1 MYNISDFICGLS
13 NCFGKMYEILR
24 NDEYIFI
31 KRNGISSDSII
42 GKVCI
47 QELEEII
54 NTFSEEDSFNDN
66 YLYNRT
72 HLEVAVKMPENY
84 RIPSIRFLDKEQ
96 FRIEEYG
103 YLFSIST
110 ASSNYLFALI
120 SNYFKENSDVDIPYI
135 SRLYHNE
142 AINSFDDLTKA
153 FRILTVKI
161 YSPADYSFSE
171 YKKILNSY
179 LFNISYNNNY
189 VFSVRNF
196 KDERSHYID
205 RIKRKGQL
213 FPYRSYN
220 PELIRYYYQGVS
232 SDMPFTQYLA
242 FYHILEFFFQSVSE
256 QVAFEAIEEFITR
269 PSFSPHHKED
279 IKNFYKKIKTIM
291 KEQKD
296 DGVWNERNSL
306 LLCLKKYVPDLEELK
321 ETIISISENSV
332 DYYQNNTV
340 PFADGENIISFYTTT
355 DKIYSDI
362 RNRVYAVRNS
372 IVHSKD
378 GERLRYE
385 PFKHDKELTKE
396 IPLIRAIAEEIII
409 NSAKPTELRH

>member
-1 MYNISDFICGLS
+1 
-13 NCFGKMYEILR
+13 
-24 NDEYIFI
+24 
-31 KRNGISSDSII
+31 
-42 GKVCI
+42 
-47 QELEEII
+47 
-54 NTFSEEDSFNDN
+54 
-66 YLYNRT
+66 
-72 HLEVAVKMPENY
+72 
-84 RIPSIRFLDKEQ
+84 
-96 FRIEEYG
+96 
-103 YLFSIST
+103 
-110 ASSNYLFALI
+110 
-120 SNYFKENSDVDIPYI
+120 
-135 SRLYHNE
+135 
-142 AINSFDDLTKA
+142 
-153 FRILTVKI
+153 
-161 YSPADYSFSE
+161 
-171 YKKILNSY
+171 
-179 LFNISYNNNY
+179 
-189 VFSVRNF
+189 
-196 KDERSHYID
+196 
-205 RIKRKGQL
+205 
-213 FPYRSYN
+213 
-220 PELIRYYYQGVS
+220 
-232 SDMPFTQYLA
+232 MPFTQYLA
-242 FYHILEFFFQSVSE
+242 FYHILEFFFQTVSE

-269 PSFSPHHKED
+269 PSFSPHHKGD
-279 IKNFYKKIKTIM
+279 IKNFYKKIKAIM